1 VLKWLFVTPFLAQWK
16 AKRGLGLLV
25 CIRLNSLVSFRT
37 PVRFHMAAGQISAR
51 LLFEKLDRQ
60 LTKLAAKPTPNS
72 VHRFRTNGRRL
83 EIVLTELAPNPGR
96 NGKKLLKLLARLRK
110 KAGRVRD
117 LDVQVGLLRSLKMP
131 EGARHKSQLMQM
143 LMEERGEREKKVVQ
157 AFDRRTVRELRKRLK
172 RTASELDIRESA
184 AWDQA
189 RGTLAKLDRQPVP
202 MTEKVLHQY
211 RILGKRG
218 RYLAELAGKNPEA
231 ERLVDQLK
239 TMQEALGEWHDWLKL
254 TQRADNLFNKVPGS
268 PLVAALQNLTRAKF
282 RHATM
287 ALTEARAAL
296 SNKRPTAEDAP
307 SRKLAASVT
316 AIAAAA

>member
-1 VLKWLFVTPFLAQWK
+1 
-16 AKRGLGLLV
+16 
-25 CIRLNSLVSFRT
+25 
-37 PVRFHMAAGQISAR
+37 MAAVQKSAR

-83 EIVLTELAPNPGR
+83 EIVLTELAPSPGR

-110 KAGRVRD
+110 KAGQVRD
-117 LDVQVGLLRSLKMP
+117 LDVQVALLRSLKMP
-131 EGARHKSQLMQM
+131 EGARHKSQLLQM
-143 LMEERGEREKKVVQ
+143 LMAERGEREKKVVR

-172 RTASELDIRESA
+172 RTASELDIREST
-184 AWDQA
+184 AWDRA
-189 RGTLAKLDRQPVP
+189 RCTLAKLDRQPVP

-211 RILGKRG
+211 RILGKRA

-231 ERLVDQLK
+231 ERLVGQLK
-239 TMQEALGEWHDWLKL
+239 TMQDALGEWHDWLKL
-254 TQRADNLFNKVPGS
+254 TQRADSLFNKVSGS

-296 SNKRPTAEDAP
+296 SNKRPNTAEDAP
-307 SRKLAASVT
+307 RRKLAAPVT